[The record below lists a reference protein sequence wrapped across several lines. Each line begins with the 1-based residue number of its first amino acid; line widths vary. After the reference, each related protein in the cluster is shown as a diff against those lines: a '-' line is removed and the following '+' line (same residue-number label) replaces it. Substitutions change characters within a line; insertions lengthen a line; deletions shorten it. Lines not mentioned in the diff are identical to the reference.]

1 MRMAAVARALAARF
15 VAGPA
20 EGDQDTLPTLV
31 APAVRR
37 KAMLSGAIRPQ
48 RGPNHR
54 VQGAQRPG
62 G

>member
-15 VAGPA
+15 VAGPG

-37 KAMLSGAIRPQ
+37 RAMLSGAIRPQ
-48 RGPNHR
+48 RGPTHR